1 MHQFYAKDGHMRQL
15 MFSISLLLA
24 SSPVAADTALRPV
37 VDLGTLDAGCRPLAS
52 APSNARTPGLDFDAY
67 ISIANCEV
75 LAHTH
80 ALALTTT
87 PASRDALDHA
97 VRPALKLL
105 DYVIKHGDLA
115 HRIIAQQAKADTYQG
130 IAVRLAN
137 TVLRPSRMTSDM
149 AIDDYHQKAMYAD
162 ALTLTWRQRSQQ
174 ARREV
179 TRLAN
184 HDAHLVATNPY
195 E

>member
-1 MHQFYAKDGHMRQL
+1 MRQL
-15 MFSISLLLA
+15 MLISVLLA
-24 SSPVAADTALRPV
+24 SSPVVADTALRPV
-37 VDLGTLDAGCRPLAS
+37 VDLGTLDARCRPLAS
-52 APSNARTPGLDFDAY
+52 APSNARTPGLAFDAY

-97 VRPALKLL
+97 VRPSLKLL

-115 HRIIAQQAKADTYQG
+115 HQIIAQHAKADTYQG
-130 IAVRLAN
+130 IAVQLAN
-137 TVLRPSRMTSDM
+137 TVPRPSTMTSDM
-149 AIDDYHQKAMYAD
+149 AIDDYHQKVMYAD
-162 ALTLTWRQRSQQ
+162 KLTLTWRQRSEQ

-179 TRLAN
+179 ARLAS
-184 HDAHLVATNPY
+184 HDVHLVATHEWSGHEDKQP
-195 E
+195 